1 MAPTVLTSIAPL
13 ITPWTHS
20 TLSCQMP
27 LTATLGEVDTPF
39 VGKPRRI
46 RREIG
51 TELVVS
57 G

>member
-1 MAPTVLTSIAPL
+1 MAQTVLASIAPL

-20 TLSCQMP
+20 TLSCQMA

-46 RREIG
+46 RGWIG
-51 TELVVS
+51 AESVVD